1 MKHKRN
7 LVLGAVAGSASLLLT
22 AVICPLALAD
32 NQNSIG
38 VKIATRLS
46 ITNSKP
52 TVNINY
58 SSTQNSLHTEFTS
71 INVSTNNKTGY
82 TLTMS
87 DQDENTDL
95 ANIKPGSTAKI
106 PSVNT
111 AINTTPPEHSNF
123 PSVGWGFST
132 NASTTDPLNN
142 PIDFSPIPKLSTP
155 SNIRQTSGPTNNDQT
170 NVTFGVK
177 VNNGIASGTYRD
189 TVTFSAVTNYVG
201 DTIFDISTMQEMT
214 PAICSNTTRPTKEA
228 TETISYHSTDT
239 SKVPETTL
247 TDTRDGKNYVVRK
260 LADDNCWMS
269 QNLALSP
276 NGSTTYTEADT
287 DLHDG
292 RTFQPPA
299 ASPEGTNANHDGTSG
314 PMYLKPKVGYEYYTN
329 GTTPSSTG
337 NPVNASGNYYNW
349 PMATAGAR
357 DTNGVDLLTQN
368 NNNGEAA
375 DSICP
380 KGWRLPPNLNG
391 SQSYKHL
398 IDDYGIDRRSD
409 SQILATPFN
418 FVRTGEYEVLDI
430 AGNAYF
436 FEQGITGVLYSS
448 NLKFGGAQTLR
459 FSANALIGE
468 YRIFYYLNSPPGWPY
483 PVRCVAR

>member
-22 AVICPLALAD
+22 AAICPLALAD

-132 NASTTDPLNN
+132 NASTTDPLNS

-177 VNNGIASGTYRD
+177 VNNSIASGTYRD

-247 TDTRDGKNYVVRK
+247 TDTRDGKNYVIRK

-269 QNLALSP
+269 QNLALE
-276 NGSTTYTEADT
+276 GDETYTSADT
-287 DLHDG
+287 DLMEG
-292 RTFQPPA
+292 RAFDAPA
-299 ASPEGTNANHDGTSG
+299 ASNVGDTWNANGTNG
-314 PMYLKPKVGYEYYTN
+314 PHYVKPQVGYEYFQN
-329 GTTPSSTG
+329 GTTASSTG
-337 NPVNASGNYYNW
+337 QPTESTGNYYDW

-357 DTNGVDLLTQN
+357 DASGNSLIGQN
-368 NNNGEAA
+368 SGEAV

-380 KGWRLPPNLNG
+380 KGWRLPPNLGNKSHNNLLTVGYNIPLDSG
-391 SQSYKHL
+391 SPLLLTLPFSL
-398 IDDYGIDRRSD
+398 IRSRIYNSIVGRFYTEKGLLWSSTIYSQTQVCGLDFEEDRIKT
-409 SQILATPFN
+409 QA
-418 FVRTGEYEVLDI
+418 V
-430 AGNAYF
+430 YF
-436 FEQGITGVLYSS
+436 
-448 NLKFGGAQTLR
+448 
-459 FSANALIGE
+459 IG
-468 YRIFYYLNSPPGWPY
+468 RAAPI
-483 PVRCVAR
+483 RCVAR